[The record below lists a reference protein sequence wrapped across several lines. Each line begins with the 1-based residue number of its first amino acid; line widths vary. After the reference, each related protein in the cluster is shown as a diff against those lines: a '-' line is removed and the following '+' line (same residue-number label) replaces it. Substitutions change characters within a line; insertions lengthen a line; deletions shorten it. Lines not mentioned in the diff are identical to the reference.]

1 MYASAVTAVDRTLT
15 LGKATSRAAVSLG
28 LTGKA
33 LAEVIGVSEPTVS
46 RIKRGEL
53 GIDPE
58 SKSGELSLLLVR
70 AFRSLDAL
78 VGGDDEKRKLWMSTR
93 NRALDGV
100 PIDLV
105 KRADGLVRVVSY
117 LDVMRAPS

>member
-15 LGKATSRAAVSLG
+15 LGKATSRAAMSLG

-53 GIDPE
+53 GIDPDA
-58 SKSGELSLLLVR
+58 KSGELALLLVR

-78 VGGDDEKRKLWMSTR
+78 VGGDEEKRKLWMSTR

-105 KRADGLVRVVSY
+105 KRADGLVRVVAY

>member
-1 MYASAVTAVDRTLT
+1 MYASPVTAVDCTLT

-33 LAEVIGVSEPTVS
+33 LAEVIGMSEPTVS

-78 VGGDDEKRKLWMSTR
+78 VGGDEEKRKLWMSNR
-93 NRALDGV
+93 NLALDGV
-100 PIDLV
+100 PADLV
-105 KRADGLVRVVSY
+105 KRADGLVRVVAY